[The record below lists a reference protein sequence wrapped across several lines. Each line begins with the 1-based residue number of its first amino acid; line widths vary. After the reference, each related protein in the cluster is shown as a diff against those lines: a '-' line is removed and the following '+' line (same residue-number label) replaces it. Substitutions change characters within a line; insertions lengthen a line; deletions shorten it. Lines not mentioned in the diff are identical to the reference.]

1 MLPGMRTDERPP
13 AVGKPTSP
21 VEREP
26 APPAED
32 KPTSRVG
39 GEPALPADD
48 DATLGAG
55 SEPASPA
62 GDDVTPGAGGEP
74 TKVTIAMQLLDLD
87 EIDDIKQ
94 RLTGDFEVFVNWTDP
109 RLSKLAGCQLPLSEI
124 WSPSITFLN
133 SGQLR
138 AERPEQVAVGDG
150 GQVQYLQ
157 RYQGSLSTYHN
168 LQRFPFD
175 DHVFRISLLSSEYG
189 EKDVLLVANDKL
201 TGVWDR
207 LNISDW
213 KIGGVTPAI
222 SRLYSK
228 FDDVTYS
235 LYDFEIK
242 ADRITA
248 FYVWKVIVPLCLIV
262 FMSWTV
268 FWINPAQFGPQIQIS
283 ATSMLTI
290 IAFQFATAQML
301 PELGYFT
308 VLDLFIGGAM
318 ILVFLALLEALITS
332 YLVSKE
338 LKGMAERVDLLC
350 RVAFPL
356 TFVALIGVVFFL

>member
-1 MLPGMRTDERPP
+1 MKGLIWLRSAATAFLIVSLLASIGLGQHEPTREDDPCAVPGMRTDERPP
-13 AVGKPTSP
+13 AGGEATQP
-21 VEREP
+21 
-26 APPAED
+26 
-32 KPTSRVG
+32 VG
-39 GEPALPADD
+39 GEA
-48 DATLGAG
+48 
-55 SEPASPA
+55 
-62 GDDVTPGAGGEP
+62 TPGAEGEA

-94 RLTGDFEVFVNWTDP
+94 RLTGDFEVFVNWTDS
-109 RLSKLAGCQLPLSEI
+109 RLAKLAGCQVPLNEI
-124 WSPSITFLN
+124 WSPNITFLN

-138 AERPEQVAVGDG
+138 AERPQEVDITEG
-150 GQVQYLQ
+150 GQVQYIQ
-157 RYQGSLSTYHN
+157 RYQGTLSTYHN

-175 DHVFRISLLSSEYG
+175 EQIFRISLLSSEYG

-213 KIGGVTPAI
+213 QIGGVKPAI

-228 FDDVTYS
+228 FEDTTYS
-235 LYDFEIK
+235 LYDFEIS

-248 FYVWKVIVPLCLIV
+248 FYVWKVIVPLSLIV

-283 ATSMLTI
+283 ATSMLTV

-308 VLDLFIGGAM
+308 VLDLFITGAI
-318 ILVFLALLEALITS
+318 ILVFLAMMESLITS

-338 LKGMAERVDLLC
+338 RSKVAQRIDLLC
-350 RVAFPL
+350 RMAFPF
-356 TFVALIGVVFFL
+356 TFVALIFCVFFL